1 MYGLN
6 IDPNNPRGNPDPA
19 ELRDLGV
26 EIVRYTYYDSSGG
39 DQLDPGKADF
49 YRQKAQAYREASIA
63 SLVILTYDTY
73 PNKPAPEASDGDWDN
88 YINRFANRA
97 AQIAQ
102 LLNPFR
108 PAYQVWNEPDHPVH
122 PGYSPTL
129 REAVFGRMLRRTRD
143 AIKAVDPGALIVTGG
158 LASGNP
164 SWLTTVIQ
172 SQGGVLPADI
182 VAFHP
187 YGQRPEPN
195 FPNPGWAFGY
205 FGDLLK
211 NYYRAGQNKPVWI
224 TEMGIKEED
233 VGHNREQAAEFLRRY
248 YRTVISKYSDKVQQL
263 IWFCY
268 SDGMVQP
275 FGLVEA
281 NGNRKPAYQAFQ
293 QSVNARAQWQP
304 APAPLPVQIPTT
316 PPPPPPAL
324 VVAPPPPPPPGPA
337 VAPAPIVPPPPPA
350 PVVVTTP
357 PQQPVA
363 PAPLPIAP
371 PPKPPAAAP
380 SPETPAPQLAQL
392 TQQTANLQNRVAQ
405 LEALLEQLLNQ
416 QTQMQSQLQ
425 RLLTQPAPTLPPP
438 APIVPPPPSA
448 PPVKP
453 APPIENVI
461 AQLKHNPNSQFPTR
475 PLSQIGL
482 IIIHHTAVAPNIGAD
497 RIAEHRVDKQGW
509 PGIGYHYFITQDGHI
524 QQTNE
529 LTTAATHAGSYNS
542 ASIGVCFAGDF
553 TQAGPTPAQIE
564 AGAQLMAWLLRQFNL
579 GVSEVKGYKE
589 LVNTQSPGV
598 QWDTGLR
605 WGDTLK
611 AKIQAYL

>member
-6 IDPNNPRGNPDPA
+6 IDPNNPRGNPDPV
-19 ELRDLGV
+19 ELRELGV
-26 EIVRYTYYDSSGG
+26 EIVRYTYYDGSGG
-39 DQLDPGKADF
+39 DQLDQGKAGF
-49 YRQKAQAYREASIA
+49 YRQKAQAYRDAGIA

-88 YINRFANRA
+88 YINRFANRS

-102 LLNPFR
+102 LLAPFR

-143 AIKAVDPGALIVTGG
+143 AIKAVDPGVVIITGG

-211 NYYRAGQNKPVWI
+211 NYYRAGQNKPIWI

-233 VGHNREQAAEFLRRY
+233 VGNNREQAAEFLRRY
-248 YRTVISKYSDKVQQL
+248 YRTVISKYGDKVQQL

-268 SDGMVQP
+268 SDGMVPP

-281 NGNRKPAYQAFQ
+281 NGNRKPAYQAFRQ
-293 QSVNARAQWQP
+293 AVNARTQWQP
-304 APAPLPVQIPTT
+304 APLPTEIPAT
-316 PPPPPPAL
+316 PPPPPPPPSIPTPAQP
-324 VVAPPPPPPPGPA
+324 VMPTPPPPPPI
-337 VAPAPIVPPPPPA
+337 APVPPPVVVTPPPPP
-350 PVVVTTP
+350 V
-357 PQQPVA
+357 
-363 PAPLPIAP
+363 AP
-371 PPKPPAAAP
+371 PPKPPVTVP
-380 SPETPAPQLAQL
+380 SVEPTAPQLTQL

-425 RLLTQPAPTLPPP
+425 RLLTQPAPTPPPP
-438 APIVPPPPSA
+438 AAPSPPPPA

-453 APPIENVI
+453 APRIENI
-461 AQLKHNPNSQFPTR
+461 TAQLKQHPSLRFETR
-475 PLSQIGL
+475 PMNQIGL
-482 IIIHHTAVAPNIGAD
+482 IIVHHTAIAPNIGAD
-497 RIAEHRVDKQGW
+497 RVAEHRVDKQGW
-509 PGIGYHYFITQDGHI
+509 PGIGYHYFITNDGRI
-524 QQTNE
+524 QQTND
-529 LTTAATHAGSYNS
+529 LTAAATHAGSYNS

-553 TQAGPTPAQIE
+553 TQVGPTPAQIE

-579 GVSEVKGYKE
+579 DVTDVKGYKE
-589 LVNTQSPGV
+589 LVNTQSPGA
-598 QWDTGLR
+598 QWDTGLQ
-605 WGDTLK
+605 WGDTLR

>member
-39 DQLDPGKADF
+39 DQLDRGKADF
-49 YRQKAQAYREASIA
+49 YRQKAQAYREAGID

-102 LLNPFR
+102 LLAPYN

-143 AIKAVDPGALIVTGG
+143 AIKAVVPGAVIVTAG

-211 NYYRAGQNKPVWI
+211 NYYRAGQNKSIWI

-233 VGHNREQAAEFLRRY
+233 VGNNREQAAEFLRRY
-248 YRTVISKYSDKVQQL
+248 YRAAMRDFSDKVQQL

-268 SDGMVQP
+268 SDGMVP
-275 FGLVEA
+275 TFGLVEA
-281 NGNRKPAYQAFQ
+281 NGNRKPAYQAFK
-293 QSVNARAQWQP
+293 QSVSARAQWQP
-304 APAPLPVQIPTT
+304 APTPLPVEIPAAA
-316 PPPPPPAL
+316 PPPSPPPPATAPSPAP
-324 VVAPPPPPPPGPA
+324 VPPPPPPPPPL
-337 VAPAPIVPPPPPA
+337 APAPPPVVVPPPPPIA
-350 PVVVTTP
+350 PAP
-357 PQQPVA
+357 APVA
-363 PAPLPIAP
+363 PP
-371 PPKPPAAAP
+371 PPVA
-380 SPETPAPQLAQL
+380 TPAPQLAQL
-392 TQQTANLQNRVAQ
+392 SQQTANLQNRVAQ

-425 RLLTQPAPTLPPP
+425 RLLTQPAPATPPP
-438 APIVPPPPSA
+438 APSAPPPPPA
-448 PPVKP
+448 PPVKS
-453 APPIENVI
+453 APRIENI
-461 AQLKHNPNSQFPTR
+461 TAQLKQHPTLRFETR

-482 IIIHHTAVAPNIGAD
+482 IIVHHTAIAPAIGAE

-509 PGIGYHYFITQDGHI
+509 PGIGYHYFITQDGRI

-529 LTTAATHAGSYNS
+529 LTVAATHAGSYNS

-553 TQAGPTPAQIE
+553 TQVGPSPAQIE
-564 AGAQLMAWLLRQFNL
+564 AGAQLLAWLLRQFHL
-579 GVSEVKGYKE
+579 DMSEVKGYKE
-589 LVNTQSPGV
+589 LVNTQSPGA

-605 WGDTLK
+605 WGDTLR
-611 AKIQAYL
+611 AKIQTYL